1 MTSYP
6 YFIFTKFKSKRK
18 CKEKVKFRIRTQT
31 KLQFLFQK
39 KNCNKNTIFVSK
51 KKHRTKLVHH
61 WLGVFLRIYGC
72 GSLGA
77 LLFGIKTMFQNVNA
91 CVLIVARVSVSFEI
105 RIINFEKQLNHAFVV
120 GREAINTK

>member
-31 KLQFLFQK
+31 KLQFLFQ
-39 KNCNKNTIFVSK
+39 K